1 MTPPEFKVLL
11 VGDYPPPNGG
21 VATHVDELLR
31 AVRARGGQCKVLDI
45 GKGQLPAD
53 GVTPAGSMAR
63 FSGILAS
70 FSARGYR
77 IHLHTSGANQK
88 SWMLASVCAAAGRL
102 SGRPALIT
110 LHSGLGPA
118 WLAQSPARRQMA
130 HAVLGQFGQVIA
142 VSSEIRNALEMPSAL
157 VLPAFS
163 REFLQPGAPPAGL
176 DELRADASPL
186 FCAMVAPRPEY
197 GEEILLQAFEQVQ
210 AALPSARLALYG
222 IGSEKYARGP
232 ATPDAR
238 GPATPE
244 AQGLATPEA
253 RSPKPEAR
261 SPAVHGF
268 GELPRPQALALISS
282 CDVFVRPTL
291 ADGDS
296 VSVREALALGRA
308 VVATQVGNRPAE
320 VKLVAPGDAGA
331 LAKGLLEAA
340 GEISLRPPR
349 TASAPAADS
358 LDRILVLYGWQQ
370 PAAQA
375 PEEEAPCAASA
386 VS

>member
-21 VATHVDELLR
+21 VATHVDELFR
-31 AVRARGGQCKVLDI
+31 AVRARGGQCEVLDI

-63 FSGILAS
+63 FSGSLAS

-77 IHLHTSGANQK
+77 IHLHTNGANQK
-88 SWMLASVCAAAGRL
+88 SWVLASVCAAAGRL

-118 WLAQSPARRQMA
+118 WLAESPARRQMA
-130 HAVLGQFGQVIA
+130 RAVLGHFGQVIA
-142 VSSEIRNALEMPSAL
+142 VNTEIRNAVEMPSAL

-163 REFLQPGAPPAGL
+163 REFLLPGPSPEGL
-176 DELRADASPL
+176 AELRAEASPL

-197 GEEILLQAFEQVQ
+197 GEEILLRAFAQVRAVLP
-210 AALPSARLALYG
+210 AAMLALYG
-222 IGSEKYARGP
+222 VGSEKYARGLRP
-232 ATPDAR
+232 EAR
-238 GPATPE
+238 GP
-244 AQGLATPEA
+244 
-253 RSPKPEAR
+253 KPETR
-261 SPAVHGF
+261 SLSIHGF

-340 GEISLRPPR
+340 GEISFRPSR

-358 LDRILVLYGWQQ
+358 MDRILLLYGWQQ
-370 PAAQA
+370 PAAEA

-386 VS
+386 AS